1 MSGIYIHVPFCYK
14 KCSYCDFYSVGKGL
28 LNSDFANSIVEE
40 FKLQNKNINDRIVKT
55 IYFGGGTPSL
65 LPVSDI
71 KKIVSSIPKYFT
83 IDSNPEITIEV
94 NPDDVTLPLAKQYL
108 ESGINR
114 ISIGVQSFNDS
125 ELSFLGRRHDAQ
137 TAVNAIR
144 TLQDAGFDNI
154 SIDLIYGLPNS
165 TLQSWEFSLREAM
178 KLNIQHLSCYHLTY
192 EEGTPLTQKIK
203 KGRIQ
208 TLDEEISE
216 KQFQLLSQVTSAN
229 GFIHYEVSNL
239 AKPDFFSRHNSGYW
253 LGEEY
258 LGLGPSAHS
267 YNKLKRWWNPASIEA
282 WENLIQSGFEHVESE
297 PIDSKTHFNE
307 MIITRLRTIWGID
320 YDLLAKDIDSLN
332 SHPIRSQM
340 DKHLKGG
347 RLIIENGKLKI
358 PPKHYFISDSII
370 SDLLIV

>member
-14 KCSYCDFYSVGKGL
+14 KCSYCDFYSVGRNR
-28 LNSDFANSIVEE
+28 LNEDFANHVVEE
-40 FKLQNKNINDRIVKT
+40 LKLQNININDRLVKT
-55 IYFGGGTPSL
+55 IYFGGGTPSQ
-65 LPVSDI
+65 LPASDI
-71 KKIVSSIPKYFT
+71 QKIISATHGCFA

-94 NPDDVTLPLAKQYL
+94 NPDDITPSAAKEYL
-108 ESGINR
+108 RLGINR
-114 ISIGVQSFNDS
+114 ISIGVQSFIDA
-125 ELSFLGRRHDAQ
+125 ELAFLGRRHDAQ
-137 TAVNAIR
+137 TAVNAIK

-165 TLQSWEFSLREAM
+165 TLQSWDFSLREAM

-192 EEGTPLTQKIK
+192 EEGTPLTRKVK
-203 KGRIQ
+203 KGRVQ

-216 KQFQLLSQVTSAN
+216 KQFQLLNQVTSAN

-253 LGEEY
+253 LDEEY

-267 YNKLKRWWNPASIEA
+267 YNKLKRWWNPASIET
-282 WENLIQSGFEHVESE
+282 WKNSIQSGFEYVESE
-297 PIDSKTHFNE
+297 PIDSKTRFNE

-320 YDLLAKDIDSLN
+320 YDLLAKVINSLN
-332 SHPIRSQM
+332 LHPIRSQLG
-340 DKHLKGG
+340 KHLKGG
-347 RLIIENGKLKI
+347 RLIIENGKIKI
-358 PPKHYFISDSII
+358 PPKRYFISDSII